1 MLSQSITTEK
11 TQIFQV
17 KEKEKEKEKE
27 KGCCI
32 T

>member
-17 KEKEKEKEKE
+17 KEKEKEKEK
-27 KGCCI
+27 GCCI